1 MVFGQILLSLLI
13 IFALYR
19 LIGNFL
25 NKKISKIDF
34 IGWLCFWLIALT
46 IVIYPDITNW
56 LARFLGIGRGADV
69 IIYFALIIIF
79 YFLFSFSRK
88 LRSMEKSI
96 TDVVREISIRDKS
109 KIENQK

>member
-19 LIGNFL
+19 LIRNFL